1 MMKTLPLIVVAL
13 RDPRVLP
20 GWELSQWD
28 LLLRQLRQAG
38 LTASLHAQLQSLD
51 LLSAIPSQPRRHFL
65 WAAQAAAQHQRSVR
79 REVDAIVSAMQGTGV
94 AVVLLK
100 GAAYVMAQLPNADG
114 RIFSDID
121 ILIPRQ
127 QLDEVESALM
137 LAGWHS
143 THHDAYDQRY
153 YRQWMHELPPLTHA
167 IRDTV
172 IDVHHAILPL
182 TARLR
187 PDSAR
192 LLQAALPVPGCVGL
206 QTLGPVDMVLHSA
219 AHLFLNGEF
228 EHGFRDLAD
237 LHALLGHF
245 GAQPDFWANLAPRA
259 AELELSRPLFYAL
272 RYATVFFQTSVPV
285 AVLSQ
290 LDAVRPNSVLLT
302 LMDGCFKRALLPHH
316 PSCQDGY
323 SGAAKFALYLRGNWL
338 RMPPWLLLRH
348 LFQKAF
354 ISRPAPV
361 IENAGQ

>member
-1 MMKTLPLIVVAL
+1 MKTLPLIVLAW

-20 GWELSQWD
+20 GWDLSQWD

-51 LLSAIPSQPRRHFL
+51 LLEAIPGQPRRHL
-65 WAAQAAAQHQRSVR
+65 QWAAQAAAQHRSSVR
-79 REVDAIVSAMQGTGV
+79 FEVDAIVNAMQPTGV
-94 AVVLLK
+94 TVVLLK
-100 GAAYVMAQLPNADG
+100 GAAYVMAQLPNGAG

-121 ILIPRQ
+121 ILVPRQ

-187 PDSAR
+187 PDSMR
-192 LLQAALPVPGCVGL
+192 LLQNAAPVPGAVGL
-206 QTLGPVDMVLHSA
+206 QTLGPLDMVLHSA

-237 LHALLGHF
+237 LHALLCHF
-245 GAQPDFWANLAPRA
+245 GVRADFWAGLASRA

-272 RYATVFFQTSVPV
+272 RYARFFFQTPLPS

-290 LDAVRPNSVLLT
+290 LDDIGPNPVLLT
-302 LMDGCFKRALLPHH
+302 LMDSCFKRALLPHH
-316 PSCQDGY
+316 ASCQDFYAGP
-323 SGAAKFALYLRGNWL
+323 ARFLLYLRGNWL

-361 IENAGQ
+361 AGG